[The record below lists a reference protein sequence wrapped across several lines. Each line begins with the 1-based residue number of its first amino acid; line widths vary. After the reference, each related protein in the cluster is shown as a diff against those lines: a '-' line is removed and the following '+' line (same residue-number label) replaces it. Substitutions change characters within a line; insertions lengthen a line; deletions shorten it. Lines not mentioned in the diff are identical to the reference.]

1 MIHVPRSPAPAI
13 FSSAIRQKFEKE
25 AIEFYTKTL
34 EERRKSRFVF
44 KLYKDKEVKEAL
56 VALFHSKCA
65 FCEQRLGAADQP
77 LDIEHFRPKNGAVDL
92 DGKYS
97 HDHYWWLAYEWFN
110 IYLSCVECNKSKG
123 PRFPV
128 KGERAKVQA
137 SEAEIR
143 SEDALLL
150 DPCADHPED
159 HLIFDR
165 KGNVASSTERGRA
178 TIEIFNLNRSSL
190 VEKRKDH
197 AMRLMEVWNSA
208 FSHSVT
214 KDLFEKTELPLRLQV
229 LDMSGMLAPDQEF
242 VALTRQCFQQW
253 SVELTENRPW
263 LAPILDEF
271 VTLRTGISQP
281 EPKGATA
288 EPTHDPYGPSPALA
302 REMDALWG
310 RGKRPP
316 QLSGALK
323 KQISQTVKKFKEHE
337 KAQATYSLAAP
348 ADHNKFFAQTRYI
361 ESVEIKNFKVI
372 KHLKLNFSQTSDA
385 GSWLLVLG
393 ENGSGKSTL
402 IQAIAI
408 TLMGDKERSR
418 LGLNDGTRLAT
429 YPRKPREV
437 VNGFVKI
444 KLTGAGE
451 AIKMEFNSK
460 SPRIITNAPEPKVLL
475 LGYSATRLLPCKG
488 TRLTKGSQ
496 FSKTDN
502 LFNPSL
508 ALTNANAWLHKL
520 KPQTRFF
527 YVEESL
533 KRLMMLKPGDH
544 FLKTTDGRI
553 QVKAFGGSTVYL
565 EDLSAGYQSV
575 VALSTDIMGVLLKL
589 WDSVTVAEGIVLIDE
604 IDAHLHPRWKMQI
617 VERLRL
623 TFPRVQFLVTSH
635 EPLSLRGLNQQE
647 VAVMIRSPRGRVSMI
662 QEDLPN
668 PKALRVDQLLTS
680 EYFGLSSTLSPELE
694 VEFNEYYALLA
705 TRSRSPKQETRLN
718 ELKDKLEGLKL
729 MGDTPR
735 ERMMYEVIDEFLARK
750 AKQREK
756 PRKLDQKTRD
766 TLLQMWEEVS
776 V

>member
-1 MIHVPRSPAPAI
+1 MIHVSRSPAPPI
-13 FSSAIRQKFEKE
+13 FNSAHRQQEEKK
-25 AIEFYTKTL
+25 AIEFFTKTL
-34 EERRKSRFVF
+34 EERRKLKFAF
-44 KLYKDKEVKEAL
+44 KLFQHTEVMNAL
-56 VALFHSKCA
+56 VALFHNKCA
-65 FCEQRLGAADQP
+65 FCEQRFAGTLQ
-77 LDIEHFRPKNGAVDL
+77 LNVEHFRPKNGAVGL

-110 IYLSCVECNKSKG
+110 IYPACADCDKSKG

-128 KGERAKVQA
+128 KGERAKIQA
-137 SEAEIR
+137 SEAQIR

-150 DPCADHPED
+150 DPCIDHPED

-178 TIEIFNLNRSSL
+178 SIEIFNLNRSFLVKRRYVHGMALLSL
-190 VEKRKDH
+190 
-197 AMRLMEVWNSA
+197 WNRVFSLTATEDA
-208 FSHSVT
+208 F
-214 KDLFEKTELPLRLQV
+214 KKIEKTLRAKLPRLRE
-229 LDMSGMLAPDQEF
+229 MLAPHQEF
-242 VALTRQCFQQW
+242 LAFTRQRFQEW
-253 SVELTENRPW
+253 AVGVAEKRPW
-263 LAPILDEF
+263 LASILEEF
-271 VTLRTGISQP
+271 ATLRTGISQP
-281 EPKGATA
+281 EPEKPAA
-288 EPTHDPYGPSPALA
+288 EPIHTLVEPSVARGRTIKPRRPRKLKTQGSVALT
-302 REMDALWG
+302 
-310 RGKRPP
+310 
-316 QLSGALK
+316 
-323 KQISQTVKKFKEHE
+323 KQISRTVKEFREHE
-337 KAQATYSLAAP
+337 KEQASYSLAAS
-348 ADHNKFFAQTRYI
+348 ADHKKFFAHTRYI

-372 KHLKLNFSQTSDA
+372 KHIKLSFSQTSDA

-402 IQAIAI
+402 LQAIAI
-408 TLMGDKERSR
+408 ALMGDKERRR
-418 LGLNDGTRLAT
+418 LGLNNGTRFAT
-429 YPRKPREV
+429 YPRKPNEV
-437 VNGFVKI
+437 VNGFVKV

-451 AIKMEFNSK
+451 PIKMEFNSD
-460 SPRIITNAPEPKVLL
+460 SPNILTNAPEPKVLL
-475 LGYSATRLLPCKG
+475 LGYSATRLLPFKG
-488 TRLTKGSQ
+488 ARLTKGSQ

-508 ALTNANAWLHKL
+508 ALTKASAWLHKL
-520 KPQTRFF
+520 KPPTRFY
-527 YVEESL
+527 YVEEAL
-533 KRLMMLKPGDH
+533 KRLMLLKTGDH

-575 VALSTDIMGVLLKL
+575 VALSTDIMSVLLKL
-589 WDSVTVAEGIVLIDE
+589 WDSVSVAEGIVLIDE

-647 VAVMIRSPRGRVSMI
+647 VAVMTRSERGRVSML
-662 QEDLPN
+662 QEGLPN

-705 TRSRSPKQETRLN
+705 TRNRSPKQETRLN
-718 ELKDKLEGLKL
+718 ELKDKLESLRI

-735 ERMMYEVIDEFLARK
+735 ERMMYEVIDEFLAGK

-756 PRKLDQKTRD
+756 PVKLDQKTRN
-766 TLLQMWEEVS
+766 TLLKMWEEV
-776 V
+776 